1 MIHKSAATNGGL
13 MPEELQTALAK
24 MQDAIDLLDI
34 AGAPAD
40 VGAHLDLA
48 ISRLKEIICAS
59 DHRVSD
65 VIVVA
70 VK

>member
-1 MIHKSAATNGGL
+1 ML
-13 MPEELQTALAK
+13 EELQTAMAK
-24 MQDAIDLLDI
+24 MQDALDLLDS
-34 AGAPAD
+34 AGAPAE

-48 ISRLKEIICAS
+48 ISRLGEIICPS

-65 VIVVA
+65 VIAAA